1 MQLMSKLKVTKKQ
14 AEKYF
19 RRYLAMGPLGLALW
33 RSTEARHFATVPLKR
48 PIIDLGCGFGEFAQS
63 FVDGEPW
70 EMGIDISASDL
81 AVCAKGKKYKNLAV
95 ADAAD
100 LPFLDNSYQTVLS
113 ISSLEHF
120 DLVDKSIKEAYRVLK
135 PRGMLAVTMETDR
148 VDTTTVY
155 RPFLKKIGLGSLS
168 DFLSRSYNKLFHRV
182 HLVSKKEWEKKITKA
197 GFIIERSEDI
207 ISPTITKLYDAFLI
221 TAWPAQ
227 LPRLLFGKR
236 IVIRPKFVSD
246 ILVKIFLKYIVR
258 DEKDGTNLLI
268 VATKPRVSKKR

>member
-120 DLVDKSIKEAYRVLK
+120 DLVDKSIK
-135 PRGMLAVTMETDR
+135 ETDR